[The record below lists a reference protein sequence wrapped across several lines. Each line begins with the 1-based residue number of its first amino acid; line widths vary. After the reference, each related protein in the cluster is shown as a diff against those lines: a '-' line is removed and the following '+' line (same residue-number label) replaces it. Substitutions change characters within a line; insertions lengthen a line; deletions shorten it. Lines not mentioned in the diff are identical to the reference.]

1 MGMKILSPE
10 AKGLIRFA
18 WAWMGTGLLIGVFMG
33 MWSFLGPL
41 PVPPFLAATADE
53 IAVASKSPTDV
64 DIDRVGY
71 STVSRRLLRL
81 GHIAFIALSIILI
94 LYAHFIDEANLSPGK
109 KRLAINLVKI
119 GAVGIP
125 TVCLMGSVWLPLKY
139 LFVIPGPSMT
149 AGVFMLAY
157 GLNTGEPAPA

>member
-1 MGMKILSPE
+1 MGSRAMSPE
-10 AKGLIRFA
+10 AKGLVRFA

-41 PVPPFLAATADE
+41 PVPPFLAPTSEE
-53 IAVASKSPTDV
+53 IAVASKAPTDV

-94 LYAHFIDEANLSPGK
+94 LYAHFIDEAALSPK
-109 KRLAINLVKI
+109 NKHLAIKLVKI

-125 TVCLMGSVWLPLKY
+125 SVCLMGAVWLPLKY

-157 GLNTGEPAPA
+157 GMNAAEQAPA